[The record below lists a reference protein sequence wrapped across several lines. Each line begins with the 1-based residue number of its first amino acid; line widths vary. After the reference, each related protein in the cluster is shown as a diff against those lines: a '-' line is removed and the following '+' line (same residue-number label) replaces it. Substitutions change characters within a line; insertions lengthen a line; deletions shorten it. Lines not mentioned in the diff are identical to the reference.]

1 MRHLAPAALLVVGL
15 LLAAGCGGGGGSSGG
30 DWAVL
35 DQGKFSSN
43 EPAYLNT
50 TVGRP
55 GDVEVRVEASPN
67 VTTTTSFSIGCGTN
81 VDSMNRRG
89 PAGPTPLTGQLRIP
103 PGPPGACFVRILAT
117 KSKPAEITL
126 TLLARSPASG

>member
-1 MRHLAPAALLVVGL
+1 MTRRLPWLGMRHLAPAAVLVVGL

-55 GDVEVRVEASPN
+55 ING
-67 VTTTTSFSIGCGTN
+67 G
-81 VDSMNRRG
+81 G
-89 PAGPTPLTGQLRIP
+89 PELQFRNFNGNIYIRKAGVKAQ
-103 PGPPGACFVRILAT
+103 
-117 KSKPAEITL
+117 
-126 TLLARSPASG
+126 